1 VSAFFHDLSQS
12 RNGETTKTALARTSG
27 VPDGAKWV
35 HHSFSPIRW
44 LGAPVHLITSSSLS
58 GCVFPLRR
66 EDGPK
71 VHRLEKEEEGEN
83 IFSVFDRFAL
93 SPVGASLLFS
103 SASQK
108 KDPRAGTENGRRKGV
123 MKS

>member
-1 VSAFFHDLSQS
+1 VSAFFHGLSQS
-12 RNGETTKTALARTSG
+12 RNGETTKTALARTFG

-83 IFSVFDRFAL
+83 NLFGVRSLRSLTRGRFA
-93 SPVGASLLFS
+93 SFFFCFAEKRPTGRHR
-103 SASQK
+103 K
-108 KDPRAGTENGRRKGV
+108 WRRKGV